1 MCPVLV
7 MDVAGMLGSLTR
19 VSRMLEKSPSVLE
32 P

>member
-7 MDVAGMLGSLTR
+7 MDVAGMLCSVTR
-19 VSRMLEKSPSVLE
+19 VSRMLEKSASILE